1 MPELAIQ
8 LGEQVFEKLY
18 AYAAHH
24 HKTPQEIVI
33 DSLEATLAEGADSIY
48 QQERIQ
54 QFLRESGL
62 FARLDQKLG
71 IELETSLQPI
81 SQTEQEQLA
90 QALSRGKSLS
100 EIIIED
106 RGE

>member
-8 LGEQVFEKLY
+8 LGEKVFEKLY
-18 AYAAHH
+18 AYATHH

-33 DSLEATLAEGADSIY
+33 DSLEATLAEGSDSIT
-48 QQERIQ
+48 QHERTQ

-62 FARLDQKLG
+62 FACLDQKLG
-71 IELETSLQPI
+71 PELEALLQSI
-81 SQTEQEQLA
+81 SQAEQEQLS

-100 EIIIED
+100 EIIIEE